1 MSFVIYAIVD
11 PRCRKVFYVGHTS
24 RLDLRSGQHLEAGE
38 TICGLCIREILTA
51 GQEPQFFI
59 LQDCESE
66 RAALM
71 AEVFWIDLLSGR
83 GVALT
88 NNQAFDGYS
97 ARAEEKRRLREEL
110 GAGTRMEQL
119 AAIANGR
126 PVREG
131 RRWSRKEDQMMRRLK
146 REGKSELEI
155 ADELSRSVGAI
166 EARLAQKAV

>member
-1 MSFVIYAIVD
+1 MSFVIYAIAD
-11 PRCRKVFYVGHTS
+11 PRCRMIIYIGHTS
-24 RLDLRSGQHLEAGE
+24 RLDLRIEQHLEAGE
-38 TICGLCIREILTA
+38 TICGLRVQEIVAA

-59 LQDCESE
+59 LQHCESE

-83 GVALT
+83 GAALA

-97 ARAEEKRRLREEL
+97 ARAGEKRRLREEL
-110 GAGTRMEQL
+110 GAETRMEQL

-146 REGKSELEI
+146 REGKSDFEI
-155 ADELSRSVGAI
+155 ADQLSRSVGAI
-166 EARLAQKAV
+166 EARQAQKAV